1 MMFFPLKSIAN
12 KTLTKPLG
20 KDGTQKLY
28 TVVTIDSG
36 SPAAIF
42 FTSGTS
48 GESKAVLLSH
58 SGIVSVINSYLEIFK
73 VPDTAL
79 SVLPYHHAF
88 GLICGAIIVFSSAN
102 TVFINTDLKYFLSD
116 IKDSSANVMAV
127 VPAHL
132 EFIQKRIE
140 NSIKL
145 SNSIKKFRAGCQI
158 CKFFSKLG
166 INLYHIV
173 FRAIYSQFGNDLQ
186 TFITGGAPISDTTL
200 QFFRDIGLNVFNGY
214 GLTETSPVV
223 AVENFGSTR
232 THSCGKP

>member
-28 TVVTIDSG
+28 TVVTIDRLL
-36 SPAAIF
+36 AAIF

-145 SNSIKKFRAGCQI
+145 QLIKNFEQMP
-158 CKFFSKLG
+158 
-166 INLYHIV
+166 NLPV
-173 FRAIYSQFGNDLQ
+173 LANWVLIY
-186 TFITGGAPISDTTL
+186 TTL
-200 QFFRDIGLNVFNGY
+200 CLEQYTLNLGMTRKP
-214 GLTETSPVV
+214 LLLVV
-223 AVENFGSTR
+223 
-232 THSCGKP
+232 HQ